1 MKVVIYVV
9 AVCLLLGVELS
20 AQTLPQARSVDWTL
34 AGLTDDTIAGLTV
47 VDMSL
52 YPFVRDGSVSNDL
65 VLANFMSSFGGQGAV
80 LQFPSGVFLFN
91 SSIQLPSGFVIKGRG
106 ADSTVFRMDLAGN
119 GHAFDIS
126 GNLGNDT
133 SSLKLSAFKDSSYI
147 ELWNTASWLPGDW
160 IRLRQDD
167 ADLVSSSWAV
177 GTVGQIVRIDS
188 IAGNRAYL
196 NAPLRME
203 YTISRNPYVQTI
215 NPIYNVGIECLKIVR
230 IDDAAP
236 QQACNIQLRYAVN
249 CWVKGIES
257 ENCTFAHIKAE
268 FASNLYIAKSYFHH
282 GFDYGG
288 GGRAYGVVF
297 QFATGACLA
306 EDNIFE
312 HLRHSMLLQAGANG
326 NVFAYNYSFDPF
338 WSSTPSDAA
347 GDMVLHGNYVYANLF
362 EQNICRNIV
371 IDNSH
376 GPNGP
381 FNTFLRNRAEGF
393 GIFFSASNS
402 PDQNFLGNDVTN
414 TSFPYSFANYVIQ
427 GTGHFIY
434 GNNDKGTIVPT
445 GTASLVDLSYAYN
458 SQPPFIS
465 SADFAKIGTPNN
477 PGVGG
482 IPAKNRFT
490 SNAIFSS
497 ACLGVFTNIKPIEAK
512 AMLHVFPNP
521 VKNILLI
528 ESEQMIDRI
537 ALYNELGILVM
548 ERSINNYFEEIN
560 LEGLFN
566 AVYFLRLK
574 FEDGSFQRRKIMKR

>member
-1 MKVVIYVV
+1 
-9 AVCLLLGVELS
+9 
-20 AQTLPQARSVDWTL
+20 
-34 AGLTDDTIAGLTV
+34 
-47 VDMSL
+47 
-52 YPFVRDGSVSNDL
+52 
-65 VLANFMSSFGGQGAV
+65 
-80 LQFPSGVFLFN
+80 
-91 SSIQLPSGFVIKGRG
+91 
-106 ADSTVFRMDLAGN
+106 
-119 GHAFDIS
+119 
-126 GNLGNDT
+126 
-133 SSLKLSAFKDSSYI
+133 
-147 ELWNTASWLPGDW
+147 
-160 IRLRQDD
+160 
-167 ADLVSSSWAV
+167 
-177 GTVGQIVRIDS
+177 
-188 IAGNRAYL
+188 
-196 NAPLRME
+196 
-203 YTISRNPYVQTI
+203 
-215 NPIYNVGIECLKIVR
+215 
-230 IDDAAP
+230 
-236 QQACNIQLRYAVN
+236 
-249 CWVKGIES
+249 
-257 ENCTFAHIKAE
+257 
-268 FASNLYIAKSYFHH
+268 
-282 GFDYGG
+282 
-288 GGRAYGVVF
+288 
-297 QFATGACLA
+297 
-306 EDNIFE
+306 
-312 HLRHSMLLQAGANG
+312 
-326 NVFAYNYSFDPF
+326 
-338 WSSTPSDAA
+338 
-347 GDMVLHGNYVYANLF
+347 MVLHGNYGYANLF

-427 GTGHFIY
+427 GTGHFIH
-434 GNNDKGTIVPT
+434 GNNNKGTIVPT
-445 GTASLVDLSYAYN
+445 GTASLADLSYAYN

-512 AMLHVFPNP
+512 AMLRVFPNP